1 MPLSEQEIR
10 CIEYACEFLSS
21 SLGGRWSIESYLD
34 ETHPT
39 EPTPEVVITNG
50 EMTAA
55 IEVKEM
61 AGGSVQQEYRESLY
75 SNERYLSPPCGGYY
89 LLIPPVDLR
98 LRMNSTLREQVK
110 SEIARVAPTLKPN
123 DKGVLLIPR
132 SGHIALI
139 SRNNPP
145 WIHCSHGLVGY
156 SDLFRPLLD
165 RLEGRFM
172 LVDEG
177 LEHSF
182 FTDEGREAFYDAVVK
197 ACRRRL
203 EGDASDFSWNEEWQ
217 IVRCEESKEGDREK
231 DGVWILTST
240 DAVSVPHSIAEN
252 LQDIL
257 DNALRKFVERWA
269 NLHILVLEENVST
282 HTKLIRE
289 TVAGLSPAELPNVDY
304 VLLVSSGNVI
314 QCYPRPS

>member
-1 MPLSEQEIR
+1 MPLSEQEEH
-10 CIEYACEFLSS
+10 CVESACEFLSS
-21 SLGGRWSIESYLD
+21 VFGGNWSIESYLD
-34 ETHPT
+34 ELYPT

-61 AGGSVQQEYRESLY
+61 AGGSAQQEYRESLY

-98 LRMNSTLREQVK
+98 LRMNNTLREQVK
-110 SEIARVAPTLKPN
+110 SEIARVAPTLKLD

-132 SGHIALI
+132 SGHISLI
-139 SRNNPP
+139 SENNPP
-145 WIHCSHGLVGY
+145 WIHCSHGLGGY

-165 RLEGRFM
+165 RIDGRFM
-172 LVDEG
+172 LVGEG

-182 FTDEGREAFYDAVVK
+182 FTDEGRGAFYDAVVS

-217 IVRCEESKEGDREK
+217 IVRCKENEEGEGEK

-240 DAVSVPHSIAEN
+240 DAISVLHSIAEN
-252 LQDIL
+252 LQNVL
-257 DNALRKFVERWA
+257 DNALRKFVKRWA
-269 NLHILVLEENVST
+269 RLHILVLEEKVNA
-282 HTKLIRE
+282 HTQFIRQ
-289 TVAGLSPAELPNVDY
+289 TVAGLTPAELLNLDY
-304 VLLVSSGNVI
+304 VLLIANGNVM
-314 QCYPRPS
+314 QCYP